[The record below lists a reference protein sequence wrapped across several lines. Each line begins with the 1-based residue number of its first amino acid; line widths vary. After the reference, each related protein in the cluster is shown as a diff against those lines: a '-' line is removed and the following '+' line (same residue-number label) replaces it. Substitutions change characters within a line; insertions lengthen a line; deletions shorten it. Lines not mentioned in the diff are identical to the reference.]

1 MNRIS
6 IDHPTRIALEYVE
19 KLRGSSRRKR
29 QKITDVSP
37 ALRPSDFPGILTNQL
52 SDVLIRFA
60 YNGTYVDE
68 TFRDHIIDLVIDR
81 SLDWDQVIKSIIHTK
96 TDKLYTK
103 CQMCELIREMVHFVQ
118 VKSFDDMS
126 YADSLIELLKQIVL
140 FLTQLISDLLAEE
153 EELLTIQIDN
163 EDPFKP
169 YQKPLDALNA
179 LIHDDLCCTLLS
191 VQNPSEVRKQLES
204 CLVAFGN
211 LKYQDEQAEPLMKM
225 IFEKYVGSCKPTKYE
240 YVPEGLARFDLK
252 NPSVRILIPIF
263 ACYKPHESS
272 EDVAATIQTVA
283 EIMKVSGEDVIFDL
297 LHAAIL
303 LKCEESMDFLHLP
316 KHHRIDF
323 RWQTTTFFYKKLPQV
338 IGNLIGN
345 GKVTSDDVLKG
356 LNRALNEL
364 SMMFDAADATWQN
377 ASFLTLLNELEPT
390 IGKELIEPLRQRR
403 RDHMKT
409 TANLTALAETD
420 DKLIENTEV
429 DKLLTAVKESL
440 HLQFGQIDEFWTI
453 FLEKIASPDR
463 DDFDAV
469 TSVLTA
475 EGKLLEAGNTYSLK
489 NLEAQE
495 PSTIVSTEERIH
507 SFNKTF
513 LLLSRIVICNPHL
526 SIGLFVNG
534 GRGKTAAER
543 TIFYKWCM
551 WFVKRVE
558 RKSQQE
564 WAEQSDLESRRKEI
578 EMLMKLANAEVGIEN
593 DDEEEDDLVEEVVE
607 PVKEKFV
614 INEPVNL
621 LNEEQMEESEVEKTE
636 EEAEVPIESKLEFE
650 GFPANEKTNEETE
663 KMDTSETPAEA
674 NEPTDS
680 EQKSAE
686 PTDMQIVEGVTIPA
700 NKLQEIVK
708 PVAIPNKKKE
718 IPPITWKEVHCP
730 LPRITK
736 KVGRI
741 YLSQL
746 KEGHQFWAKD
756 DQDLNIGSIVAA
768 IPMIGRLL
776 VEEHEEKLRH
786 RTERKVEEEH
796 MTNILHA
803 IDSMPCLFICLTQWL
818 DCEKD
823 SPARTSL
830 AITMKASLEK
840 RISSLTTSSSESLP
854 QWRFVQS
861 TVQSIIDELTGKK
874 FAFPEVSLTLF
885 SSARRF
891 CPSVARNEKPDN
903 FKLKH
908 VWHFMRQQAWASP
921 HALRILHHANTAGE
935 YNSWSHLYMNKTIKT
950 GCGDLMKSS
959 IDMIFSFLMMDDL
972 NSLIRIH
979 ESLMEFWLNE
989 DATQCQLDGRFEPLA
1004 MRAVIRLMSHVMLMA
1019 EWRLDRLVNDGPP
1032 LPDPLPL
1039 IEPINTPEP
1048 EDPLF
1053 REKWV
1058 FLLRLM
1064 LDRTVNRFFKIL
1076 RNGLLLSVVN
1086 TIVQLIKSI
1095 AGGAD
1100 CRAKRLL
1107 VRRIPP
1113 SLIFQLAYIEPASV
1127 DYSLM
1132 NVFCDPDNE
1141 EHTRIKVMF
1150 LCAVRRANVL

>member
-1 MNRIS
+1 MNRIT
-6 IDHPTRIALEYVE
+6 IDQPTKLALEYVE
-19 KLRGSSRRKR
+19 KLRDSLSRKR
-29 QKITDVSP
+29 QRLSDTSSAV
-37 ALRPSDFPGILTNQL
+37 RPSEIPGISTQKL
-52 SDVLIRFA
+52 SDVLLRFA

-68 TFRDHIIDLVIDR
+68 FFRDHIIDLVIDR
-81 SLDWDQVIKSIIHTK
+81 SLSWDQVINSIMNTK

-103 CQMCELIREMVHFVQ
+103 CQMCELVREMIHFVQ
-118 VKSFDDMS
+118 VKSFDDKTH
-126 YADSLIELLKQIVL
+126 ADTLIEMLQQIVF
-140 FLTQLISDLLAEE
+140 FLTQLILDLLAEE
-153 EELLTIQIDN
+153 DELENIQIDN
-163 EDPFKP
+163 EDPCKP
-169 YQKPLDALNA
+169 YQKPLDALNT
-179 LIHDDLCCTLLS
+179 LIHDDLCSILLT
-191 VQNPSEVRKQLES
+191 VNDPSEVTEQLEY
-204 CLVAFGN
+204 CLDAFMKLEN
-211 LKYQDEQAEPLMKM
+211 PDKHASTLMELL
-225 IFEKYVGSCKPTKYE
+225 FEKHVENCKPTEYE

-272 EDVAATIQTVA
+272 KSIAATIQTVA

-297 LHAAIL
+297 LHAAVL

-323 RWQTTTFFYKKLPQV
+323 RWQSTTFFYKKLPQI
-338 IGNLIGN
+338 IGCLIGE
-345 GKVTSDDVLKG
+345 GKVTNDDVLRG
-356 LNRALNEL
+356 LNKALNDL

-390 IGKELIEPLRQRR
+390 IGKELIDPLRQRR

-409 TANLTALAETD
+409 TPNLTALAETD
-420 DKLIENTEV
+420 NNLIENTEV
-429 DKLLTAVKESL
+429 DKLLTAVKEVM
-440 HLQFGQIDEFWTI
+440 HLQFGQSDEFWKI
-453 FLEKIASPDR
+453 FLDKITSPDR

-469 TSVLTA
+469 TSILTA
-475 EGKLLEAGNTYSLK
+475 EGKLLEAGNAYSLK

-495 PSTIVSTEERIH
+495 PSMIASTEERIRN
-507 SFNKTF
+507 FNDTF
-513 LLLSRIVICNPHL
+513 LLLSRIVICTPHL

-534 GRGKTAAER
+534 GRGKTEAER
-543 TIFYKWCM
+543 TIFYKWSM

-564 WAEQSDLESRRKEI
+564 WAEHLDLETRRKEV

-593 DDEEEDDLVEEVVE
+593 GEEEEEDIVEDVVE
-607 PVKEKFV
+607 QIKKGMVVE
-614 INEPVNL
+614 NAVNGID
-621 LNEEQMEESEVEKTE
+621 EGRMEESEMQRVEGEEGMSVEPRIEEQLITE
-636 EEAEVPIESKLEFE
+636 PAEDGI
-650 GFPANEKTNEETE
+650 E
-663 KMDTSETPAEA
+663 KMDTSEVPVESNDMIDAEMKPT
-674 NEPTDS
+674 EPTDK
-680 EQKSAE
+680 Q
-686 PTDMQIVEGVTIPA
+686 V
-700 NKLQEIVK
+700 VK
-708 PVAIPNKKKE
+708 PPDGPKENVEAAANQNRKKSEE
-718 IPPITWKEVHCP
+718 IPPVTWKEVHCP

-746 KEGHQFWAKD
+746 KEGHQFWSKD
-756 DQDLNIGSIVAA
+756 DQSLNIGSIVAA
-768 IPMIGRLL
+768 IPIIGKLL
-776 VEEHEEKLRH
+776 VEEHEEKQRH
-786 RTERKVEEEH
+786 RIDRKAAEEH

-840 RISSLTTSSSESLP
+840 RILSLSASSSASFP

-861 TVQSIIDELTGKK
+861 TVQTIIDELTGKK

-885 SSARRF
+885 SAARRF
-891 CPSVARNEKPDN
+891 CPSVSRNEKPDN

-921 HALRILHHANTAGE
+921 HALRILQHANTAGE

-972 NSLIRIH
+972 NSIIRIH

-1039 IEPINTPEP
+1039 TEPINTPEP
-1048 EDPLF
+1048 EDPLY

-1086 TIVQLIKSI
+1086 TIIQLIKSI
-1095 AGGAD
+1095 AGAAD

-1113 SLIFQLAYIEPASV
+1113 SLIFQLAYIEPTSV

-1132 NVFCDPDNE
+1132 NVFCDPENE
-1141 EHTRIKVMF
+1141 EHTRTKVMF